1 MKPIFILS
9 FIFIFDQK
17 QYGQSNTFIA
27 INGNGTLSQ
36 ILKTT
41 NNCVV
46 TNLSFCNNFKN
57 PITNTTNRPLS
68 IALKGNIIYV
78 VDNQGYLYSN
88 TLGPSGTAG
97 DCIRL
102 GQFLGKSS
110 SYYGMTVGPDGVIY
124 VASGSDIETYN
135 SNTQTFNRLG
145 SIPTRYSVAGDLLI
159 WEGDL
164 YEVVQDNGPG
174 NNPDALLKID
184 LTNPSLSTVYLRFN
198 AGLNIF
204 GIASITVPC
213 FSNRVFALSSN
224 STVYELDML
233 SRIMNSSISCSTGLN
248 IFDAASVAET
258 QNALTPD
265 TPAVTSPINYCKND
279 PVQPLLAIP
288 SHSKDTLRWYNTLT
302 GGISTAAPQPSTAAV
317 GTTTYYVSQFDTFN
331 KCEGLRNKIVVNVH
345 DYPNAPTINPSGSL
359 VICQGAT
366 QTLSTSAAAKYQWY
380 KDGFPVSNSNSP
392 TLDVKEEGSY
402 HIVISNIYGCSIP
415 SSPTNVSVASA
426 SIQYPGSSFCK
437 IGLANVIRTGT
448 NGGAFRSSPT
458 GLVLDSVNGDIDLN
472 NSSYGAYIVTYL
484 YQNKQCKS
492 SASIE
497 IVKEKTSKLELIT
510 CKENLPYAWEG
521 FIWDKAGVQQKKLMT
536 SLGCDSIISCKLS
549 IEKVDFKFTLDPK
562 LIYTD
567 DSAVIQLSHTIPFKS
582 LTWLPSQFFQKDQ
595 TSQRFKAGDSSFVA
609 RIIFIS
615 NRNCQY
621 QDTFKIKIK
630 PKTYIYIPNTFLPSS
645 LDGEFNTF
653 KIFGTELAEAS
664 LEILNQWGQVIA
676 LVPDGLRIGWNGQS
690 DNEPQPTGVY
700 VYIAKLTFLSGK
712 KETRTGSI
720 NLIR

>member
-1 MKPIFILS
+1 LKPIFLLS
-9 FIFIFDQK
+9 FIFLFDQK
-17 QYGQSNTFIA
+17 QFGQSNTFIA

-46 TNLSFCNNFKN
+46 TNLTFCNNFKN
-57 PITNTTNRPLS
+57 PITNTANRPLS
-68 IALKGNIIYV
+68 IALKGDTIYV

-88 TLGPSGTAG
+88 TLGSSGTVG
-97 DCIRL
+97 NCVLL

-110 SYYGMTVGPDGVIY
+110 SYYGMTVGPAGVIY

-135 SNTQTFNRLG
+135 SNTQMFNRLG

-164 YEVVQDNGPG
+164 YEVVKDNGPG

-224 STVYELDML
+224 SAIYELDML
-233 SRIMNSSISCSTGLN
+233 IRTMNTTISCSTGLN

-258 QNALTPD
+258 QNALNPD
-265 TPAVTSPINYCKND
+265 TPAVKSPIDYCKND
-279 PVQPLLAIP
+279 PVQPLIAFP
-288 SHSKDTLRWYNTLT
+288 SNARDTLRWYNSPT
-302 GGISTAAPQPSTAAV
+302 GGSSTAAPQPSTAST
-317 GTTTYYVSQFDTFN
+317 GTTTYYVSQFDTLN
-331 KCEGLRNKIVVNVH
+331 KCEGPRNKIVVNVH
-345 DYPNAPTINPSGSL
+345 DYPNTPSINPNGSIVLCNGETQVLTASG
-359 VICQGAT
+359 
-366 QTLSTSAAAKYQWY
+366 AAAYQWY
-380 KDGFPVSNSNSP
+380 KDGFPISNSN
-392 TLDVKEEGSY
+392 TQTIEVKEVGNF
-402 HIVISNIYGCSIP
+402 HVVISNVYGCSV
-415 SSPTNVSVASA
+415 SSPPTNIAVASA
-426 SIQYPGSSFCK
+426 SIQYLGSPFCK
-437 IGLANVIRTGT
+437 IGSTNVTRTGT
-448 NGGAFRSSPT
+448 IGGVYRSNPT
-458 GLVLDSVNGDIDLN
+458 GLVLDSVNGDINLN
-472 NSSYGAYIVTYL
+472 NSSYGAHTVTYL

-497 IVKEKTSKLELIT
+497 IVKEKTSKLDEII
-510 CKENLPYAWEG
+510 CKESLPYSWQG
-521 FIWDKAGVQQKKLMT
+521 FNWNKAGVQQKKLVT
-536 SLGCDSIISCKLS
+536 SLGCDSFVYYTLS
-549 IEKVDFKFTLDPK
+549 IEEANFKFTLDPK

-595 TSQRFKAGDSSFVA
+595 TIQRFKVGDSSFVA

-621 QDTFKIKIK
+621 QDTFLVKIK
-630 PKTYIYIPNTFLPSS
+630 PKTHIYIPNTFLPSS

-653 KIFGTELAEAS
+653 KIFGAELAEAS

-676 LVPDGLRIGWNGQS
+676 VISDGLKVGWNGQS
-690 DNEPQPTGVY
+690 DDEPQPTGVY

-712 KETRTGSI
+712 KEIRTGSI